1 MSILADQN
9 INNLNAVEAG
19 EAGGIAG
26 KWIKNLGRN
35 SGFGPT
41 GSRAGQGW
49 AGFSYTPEGLSSLIL
64 SRGWRTGPQG
74 KHLFGSGQKHQY
86 GPKDFSRLSDSQP
99 DLDFLPRYSSVL
111 TSFAFMIGSE
121 EPEDWASG
129 RVAQNMKQTFTS
141 GDQMISLWNRERGR
155 NRGQTSVAS
164 GGQFRGYQANHKYG
178 ISNWSDVGKPTVT
191 KEWEQEG
198 YEGDSLNTIT
208 KQFEWAL
215 RSDTTG
221 GAAAT
226 AIAAWKEEN
235 TTRSTAQVIIRS
247 PLADIDHTGLRNIP
261 GMMGPS

>member
-9 INNLNAVEAG
+9 INNLNAKESGVEYWRTWS
-19 EAGGIAG
+19 GIAG

-49 AGFSYTPEGLSSLIL
+49 AGFSYTPEGLGSLIL
-64 SRGWRTGPQG
+64 SHGWRTGPQG
-74 KHLFGSGQKHQY
+74 KHLFGTALKHQY

-121 EPEDWASG
+121 EPAKWASS
-129 RVAQNMKQTFTS
+129 RTAQNMKQSFTL
-141 GDQMISLWNRERGR
+141 GDQVRSLWDRERGR

-178 ISNWSDVGKPTVT
+178 ISNWSDVGKHMVT
-191 KEWEQEG
+191 KNYSDKEL
-198 YEGDSLNTIT
+198 DTT
-208 KQFEWAL
+208 RRAFEWKHKD
-215 RSDTTG
+215 DTENIEP
-221 GAAAT
+221 

-235 TTRSTAQVIIRS
+235 TTRGTQQVIIRG
-247 PLADIDHTGLRNIP
+247 PLANIDHTGLRNIP
-261 GMMGPS
+261 GMMGPSP